1 VRPLIG
7 VTTSRR
13 SGWRIFP
20 LVAFNVWL
28 AGGRAVRWVAGRPS
42 EVAGVDG
49 IIIGGGDDIS
59 PDLYEGALI
68 ASSTLDPG
76 RDEME
81 ERLVCAA
88 MAEMKPVL
96 GICRGSQ
103 MLNVALGG
111 RLDQD
116 AYGTYMAS
124 ERYWTILPKK
134 NVEIVPGTRLAAHAG
149 TVPMKVNALHSQA
162 VTTLG
167 RGLRVAARDSGG
179 MIQAIERTEE
189 PFALG
194 VQWHPEHL
202 FYAHRQRA
210 IFRALVNAAAA
221 RRDAEAQLPRVDR
234 GAPAPGSGP
243 SPRAQS
249 KTACPCSATWRRRAS
264 GISVPSSRTAAVR
277 IMSVTTMSVTAPST
291 PSGPKASRPSQLVL
305 RSMSRRCPCERPR
318 RSGGGS
324 SRGIDRSAAAS
335 IPAAMSM
342 GEKV

>member
-1 VRPLIG
+1 MKPVIG

-28 AGGRAVRWVAGRPS
+28 AGGRAVRWVAGRHS
-42 EVAGVDG
+42 DVSDVDG

-68 ASSTLDPG
+68 ASSNLDPE

-81 ERLVCAA
+81 RGLVCEA
-88 MAEMKPVL
+88 MAQMKPVL

-116 AYGTYMAS
+116 AYGTYEAS
-124 ERYWTILPKK
+124 DRHWTILPKK
-134 NVEIVPGTRLAAHAG
+134 RVDILPGTRLAGHAG
-149 TVPMKVNALHSQA
+149 TKAMKVNALHSQA
-162 VTTLG
+162 VSTLG
-167 RGLRVAARDSGG
+167 RDLQVAARDGGG
-179 MIQAIERTEE
+179 MIQAIERTAD

-210 IFRALVNAAAA
+210 LFRALVTAAAA
-221 RRDAEAQLPRVDR
+221 RRRTEPQLERVDR
-234 GAPAPGSGP
+234 EAPG
-243 SPRAQS
+243 
-249 KTACPCSATWRRRAS
+249 
-264 GISVPSSRTAAVR
+264 
-277 IMSVTTMSVTAPST
+277 
-291 PSGPKASRPSQLVL
+291 
-305 RSMSRRCPCERPR
+305 
-318 RSGGGS
+318 
-324 SRGIDRSAAAS
+324 
-335 IPAAMSM
+335 PA
-342 GEKV
+342 